1 MVVTRPVRPNVAMNA
16 KASGKPAK
24 FEATPLN
31 VMRTGRSHPGNPP
44 STTAQAKAKPNAAP
58 KMAEAA
64 LTSRL
69 IA

>member
-1 MVVTRPVRPNVAMNA
+1 MTRPVRPSVAMNA
-16 KASGKPAK
+16 KASGRPAK

-31 VMRTGRSHPGNPP
+31 VMSTGRSHRGKPP
-44 STTAQAKAKPNAAP
+44 STTAQARAKPSAAP
-58 KMAEAA
+58 RTAEAA